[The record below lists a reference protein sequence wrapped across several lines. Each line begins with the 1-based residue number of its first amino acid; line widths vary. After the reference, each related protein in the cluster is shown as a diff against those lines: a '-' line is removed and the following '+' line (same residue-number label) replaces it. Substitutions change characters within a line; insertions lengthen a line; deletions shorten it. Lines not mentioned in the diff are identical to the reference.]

1 MLWVS
6 YSNFIEPVQLMQYP
20 CVMWYLLFEQDWFR
34 CFFSHR
40 LWFFQMYSTFEEEAV
55 TNALS
60 SQSPIKAE
68 EWGTSLHCHAHR
80 TPLSVR
86 QSCSPNK
93 CPHPAVL
100 HRRCREKV
108 SDYLTSKMRHLHQII
123 NTLTDRRQHVLGEH
137 FSTASTTEA
146 RPTFPLHECFYPGIC
161 SLFNF
166 SANSKGTS
174 QQQKLFMGL

>member
-1 MLWVS
+1 
-6 YSNFIEPVQLMQYP
+6 
-20 CVMWYLLFEQDWFR
+20 MWYLLFNQYRFR
-34 CFFSHR
+34 CFSHR
-40 LWFFQMYSTFEEEAV
+40 LWCFQLCSTIEEQVV

-100 HRRCREKV
+100 HWRCRGKV
-108 SDYLTSKMRHLHQII
+108 SDYLTGKMRHLHQII
-123 NTLTDRRQHVLGEH
+123 NTLTDRRQRVLGEH
-137 FSTASTTEA
+137 CKHQLQRRDQRFPFMSAFTQEYVPYSISLRTEKGPA
-146 RPTFPLHECFYPGIC
+146 NVKNC
-161 SLFNF
+161 SWACNNNF
-166 SANSKGTS
+166 WTWI
-174 QQQKLFMGL
+174 LD